1 MHFPA
6 VRAATRSHLN
16 PCAENFAMYHGFSPA
31 LRSKTRP
38 PIFIALLIARI
49 SCIQT
54 VEYRMQSVTVVD
66 GHTLRLRQRS
76 ANCKLRTAY

>member
-31 LRSKTRP
+31 LRSNTRP

-49 SCIQT
+49 SCIQI
-54 VEYRMQSVTVVD
+54 VECSAECSQAQSSTGIHSD
-66 GHTLRLRQRS
+66 
-76 ANCKLRTAY
+76 